1 MDHKRRICTN
11 QQMNDLYK
19 ELDIIS
25 EIGKGR
31 LQWSGHME
39 RMPEER
45 NAKKVSKNTPEGK
58 RSIGNPLK

>member
-1 MDHKRRICTN
+1 
-11 QQMNDLYK
+11 MNDLCR

-25 EIGKGR
+25 EIRKGR
-31 LQWSGHME
+31 LSQLGHVE

-58 RSIGNPLK
+58 MSI

>member
-1 MDHKRRICTN
+1 MRICTN
-11 QQMNDLYK
+11 QQMNDLYS
-19 ELDIIS
+19 EPDIIS
-25 EIGKGR
+25 EIRKGR
-31 LQWSGHME
+31 LPCLGHVE

>member
-1 MDHKRRICTN
+1 
-11 QQMNDLYK
+11 MNDLYR

-25 EIGKGR
+25 EIRKGR
-31 LQWSGHME
+31 IPWLGHVE